1 MLRSARSLRDY
12 HIRATDGNIGRIKD
26 FLFDGQEWVVRYAVV
41 DTSEW
46 LAGRKVLLIPGMLGL
61 PSTDGNIV
69 PVDLTREQVQ
79 NSPPF
84 SSDKPVA
91 RQNEVD
97 LFEYYG
103 WSPYWGAGHG
113 GFTRP
118 VARVAEPEHR
128 AMAGVSPAGDPNLRS
143 MREVDGYSI
152 EAVDGGIG
160 HVEDFILDD
169 ETWSVRYLVVDTRK
183 WLSGKRVLVS
193 PEWVDTIRWRDRIV
207 RVGLSKEEV
216 RDSPPYDPNQPVNRQ
231 DEVHL
236 YDYYGRPKYW
246 T

>member
-12 HIRATDGNIGRIKD
+12 HIQARDGHIGRIKD
-26 FLFDGQEWVVRYAVV
+26 FLFDGQEWVVRYVVV

-46 LAGRKVLLIPGMLGL
+46 LAGRKVLLVPHTLGL
-61 PSTDGNIV
+61 PSAEGHIV
-69 PVDLTREQVQ
+69 PVELTREQVRH
-79 NSPPF
+79 SPPF
-84 SSDKPVA
+84 HADKPVS

-103 WSPYWGAGHG
+103 WSPYWGAGRN

-118 VARVAEPEHR
+118 VARVNPEER
-128 AMAGVSPAGDPNLRS
+128 TTAGSPPSGDPDLRS
-143 MREVDGYSI
+143 VREVDGYSL
-152 EAVDGGIG
+152 EAADGKVG

-169 ETWSVRYLVVDTRK
+169 EEWMIRYLVVDTRK

-193 PEWVDTIRWRDRIV
+193 PEWVDMIQWRDRIV
-207 RVGLSKEEV
+207 RVEVSKEQI
-216 RDSPPYDPNQPVNRQ
+216 RDSPPYDPNQAVNRQ